1 MRAVFGHPAARPLEV
16 TLDGEILGSLPGDL
30 EVAGEALRVITPL
43 DFNDI
48 DD

>member
-1 MRAVFGHPAARPLEV
+1 MTGTALA
-16 TLDGEILGSLPGDL
+16 PGDF